1 MAFMDDIK
9 HYVELGL
16 NVSKDALSRAGDA
29 VTKFGDESVT
39 RLEKKQFESKLRNE
53 VLEIGYSVLKA
64 FEEDNKES
72 LAKDDEEIAAK
83 IQNIKKFREEIAKR
97 EAILSREE
105 NK

>member
-16 NVSKDALSRAGDA
+16 NASKDALSRAGDA

-39 RLEKKQFESKLRNE
+39 RIEKKQFESKLRNE

-64 FEEDNKES
+64 FEEDNKDS
-72 LAKDDEEIAAK
+72 LSKNDEEIASR
-83 IQNIKKFREEIAKR
+83 IQNIKKIREEIDRR
-97 EAILSREE
+97 EAILTREE

>member
-9 HYVELGL
+9 HYVELGV
-16 NVSKDALSRAGDA
+16 NASKDALSRAGDA
-29 VTKFGDESVT
+29 VTKFGDESVI

-64 FEEDNKES
+64 FEEDNKET
-72 LAKDDEEIAAK
+72 LTKDDEEIAVK
-83 IQNIKKFREEIAKR
+83 IQNIKKYREEIAKR
-97 EAILSREE
+97 EAILTGEE